1 MEVILTEDV
10 KNLGEMGDIVVVAPG
25 YGRNYLIPKGLA
37 LPASAARKKELEHKR
52 AQIELK
58 KEKERAAALGI
69 RGKIDGISITIAKR
83 VSEGD
88 SLYGSVTDREIA
100 EVLASEGHSVE
111 RRQVELDRNL
121 DELGIYKVA
130 IKLASGVY
138 AHIRVWVVAM

>member
-10 KNLGEMGDIVVVAPG
+10 KNLGEMGEIVVVAPG

-69 RGKIDGISITIAKR
+69 RGKIDGVSITIAKR
-83 VSEGD
+83 VSEGN
-88 SLYGSVTDREIA
+88 SLYGSVTEREIA
-100 EVLASEGHSVE
+100 DVLASEGHSVE
-111 RRQVELDRNL
+111 RRQVQLDAHL
-121 DELGIYKVA
+121 DELGVYKVA

-138 AHIRVWVVAM
+138 AEVRVWVVAM

>member
-37 LPASAARKKELEHKR
+37 LPASAARKKELEHRR

-100 EVLASEGHSVE
+100 DVLASEGHAVE
-111 RRQVELDRNL
+111 RRQVELDRHL

>member
-25 YGRNYLIPKGLA
+25 YGRNYLIPQGLA

-100 EVLASEGHSVE
+100 EVLVSEGHSVE

>member
-100 EVLASEGHSVE
+100 EVLVSEGHSVE

>member
-10 KNLGEMGDIVVVAPG
+10 KNLGEMGEVVVVAPG
-25 YGRNYLIPKGLA
+25 YGRNYLIPNGLA

-58 KEKERAAALGI
+58 KSKEREAAMGI
-69 RGKIDGISITIAKR
+69 RGKIEGVSITIAKR

-88 SLYGSVTDREIA
+88 SLYGSVTEREIA
-100 EVLASEGHSVE
+100 DVLASEGHSIE
-111 RRQVELDRNL
+111 RRQVELDGHL
-121 DELGIYKVA
+121 DELGVYKVA

-138 AHIRVWVVAM
+138 AQIRVWVVAM

>member
-10 KNLGEMGDIVVVAPG
+10 KNLGEMGEIVVVAPG
-25 YGRNYLIPKGLA
+25 YGRNYLIPNGLA

-52 AQIELK
+52 ALIDLK

-69 RGKIDGISITIAKR
+69 RGKIDGVSITIAKR

-88 SLYGSVTDREIA
+88 SLYGSVTEREIA
-100 EVLASEGHSVE
+100 DVLTSEGHSIE
-111 RRQVELDRNL
+111 RRQVELSGHL
-121 DELGIYKVA
+121 DELGVYKVA

-138 AHIRVWVVAM
+138 AEVRVWVVAM